1 MKIKYLCAG
10 LLAALVYS
18 CDDATE
24 GIGTDLMPEGDRIS
38 AHTDSYEFITRS
50 LVVDSVYA
58 RTNTAYLGR
67 YTDPQFGA
75 FNADFLAQFTC
86 MDNFKFEETITE
98 ITGLSLFLQYST
110 FFGDSLNAM
119 RMQID
124 TLSKVIPESDLNTFY
139 TNVDPKK
146 YYNPNAKP
154 IALKA
159 YSALGQSVADT
170 TYADTGERTITQTVK
185 LPTRLGQYIY
195 DKYKQDPNNFKDP
208 AAFIRNVLKGFYVQS
223 THGDGTILYIRN
235 MVLRLNYDML
245 LQSSSGKVDSLSSRY
260 YDFAATKEV
269 IQANHFSNDQAVKD
283 LAKDPNHTYL
293 KSPAGIFTEAE
304 FPIEQIYEAHSRDTL
319 NAVNVAFKRYNEKDK
334 DFPMSIPS
342 HVLMVRKKDMYSF
355 FEQNK
360 ITDNKTSFLSAY
372 NSKNNSYT
380 FSNIAPLITSCIEER
395 KHGIEKVGSAAQWE
409 AENPDW
415 NKVVLIPVKAE
426 ISNSTSG
433 QTEIVGISN
442 NLEMS
447 SAMLQGGTN
456 PKNKLKMQ
464 IFYTTF

>member
-319 NAVNVAFKRYNEKDK
+319 NAVNVAFKRYN
-334 DFPMSIPS
+334 
-342 HVLMVRKKDMYSF
+342 
-355 FEQNK
+355 
-360 ITDNKTSFLSAY
+360 
-372 NSKNNSYT
+372 
-380 FSNIAPLITSCIEER
+380 
-395 KHGIEKVGSAAQWE
+395 
-409 AENPDW
+409 
-415 NKVVLIPVKAE
+415 
-426 ISNSTSG
+426 
-433 QTEIVGISN
+433 
-442 NLEMS
+442 
-447 SAMLQGGTN
+447 
-456 PKNKLKMQ
+456 
-464 IFYTTF
+464 